1 MTQVLQR
8 TKAVKPAGA
17 RSTLARVVRTQRVSP
32 SFVRVVL
39 TGVDDTLA
47 RTFEPMGYDQWLR
60 LFLAAPGRDTPV
72 LPEGGPEGWYS
83 RWTGIDPRVRGSVR
97 NYTVRAA
104 RPLPG
109 GGWELD
115 VDFVVHGGPGTGE
128 AAGVAAA
135 WALAARPGDVVGIL
149 DQGTIYATAPVRGT
163 AVVVVD
169 ESGLP
174 AAEGIARSL
183 PVDERALFLV
193 EVPDARDRRPLPSFG
208 STRERWV
215 VREPGAEPGS
225 GALALLREERLE
237 PQDYVYAVGEAAFA
251 LAARSW
257 AQDAGLPKV
266 QVDFCAYW
274 RR

>member
-8 TKAVKPAGA
+8 TKAVKPARA
-17 RSTLARVVRTQRVSP
+17 RSTLARVVRTERVSP

-39 TGVDDTLA
+39 TGLGDTLA
-47 RTFEPMGYDQWLR
+47 RTFVPMGYDQWLR

-72 LPEGGPEGWYS
+72 LPEGGPEGWYA
-83 RWTGIDPRVRGSVR
+83 RWTGIDPQVRGSVR
-97 NYTVRAA
+97 NYTIRDA

-128 AAGVAAA
+128 GAGVAAA

-183 PVDERALFLV
+183 PVEERALFLV
-193 EVPDARDRRPLPSFG
+193 EVPDARDRRPLPSLG
-208 STRERWV
+208 STRERWA
-215 VREPGAEPGS
+215 VRAPGADPGR

-237 PQDYVYAVGEAAFA
+237 PHDYVYAVGEAAFA

-257 AQDAGLPKV
+257 AQDAGLAKT